1 MYEAVEAV
9 LDQYVRPLLFTHGG
23 NLEVVDIADGMVRF
37 RFQGRCSGCPA
48 ADITTEELVET
59 ALREHLPDIKG
70 AVLVQSVSEDLL
82 DQARALLGGRHGG

>member
-1 MYEAVEAV
+1 MFEAVEKV
-9 LDQYVRPLLFTHGG
+9 LDQYVRPLLFAHGG
-23 NLEVVDIADGMVRF
+23 DLEVVDIADGVVRF
-37 RFQGRCSGCPA
+37 RFRGRCSGCPA
-48 ADITTEELVET
+48 EDITTEELVET

>member
-1 MYEAVEAV
+1 MFEAVEKV
-9 LDQYVRPLLFTHGG
+9 LDQYVRPLLFAHGG
-23 NLEVVDIADGMVRF
+23 DLEVVDIADGVVRF
-37 RFQGRCSGCPA
+37 RFRGRCSGCPA

-59 ALREHLPDIKG
+59 ALREHLADIKG